1 MPTLKCVTLGCKVN
15 QYETQYVREAF
26 EALGYREAAEGEPVD
41 LCLVNTCTV
50 TATSD
55 VKSRKAIRRLSREHP
70 RAKIVVMGCYAARAA
85 EQLAAM
91 PGVVE
96 VLADKRRLPELL
108 ARFGAV
114 HPPRGIS
121 RFGTRHR
128 AYVKVQDGCPMDCAY
143 CIIPR
148 VRPRVSSR
156 PMPEVLDEVRRLV
169 RAGYRE
175 VVLTGIHLG
184 FYGCESHTNL
194 GFPVSGRQE
203 APAVVGPPD
212 AMGIPGTVRG
222 ESPGLHRA
230 GGLAGAG
237 ATELPPPRG
246 LSRGAHLGLAGLP
259 QASAGQPGMR
269 LVELL
274 RRLGELPG
282 QFRLRLSSLEAA
294 EVLEELV
301 ELMAARPDRICP
313 HLHVPLQSGSD
324 RVLGRMRRRWPVGM
338 VIERCGMLAARLD
351 HPALTTDV
359 IVGFPGETEEDFEA
373 TCRVVEQVGFS
384 KLHVFPFSP
393 REGTPAAAMSD
404 RVPADVV
411 RRRVRQLDRLGRE
424 LRRRYMEQLL
434 GRRLCVL
441 AEEPLDQKP
450 TCGGQFWLR
459 GTADRYVPVVFR
471 GPREWCG
478 RLIEVRVDEVS
489 LPRPAAQSSP
499 STPGKT
505 SRSPGERAGMHLTL
519 FPAE

>member
-1 MPTLKCVTLGCKVN
+1 
-15 QYETQYVREAF
+15 
-26 EALGYREAAEGEPVD
+26 
-41 LCLVNTCTV
+41 
-50 TATSD
+50 
-55 VKSRKAIRRLSREHP
+55 
-70 RAKIVVMGCYAARAA
+70 
-85 EQLAAM
+85 
-91 PGVVE
+91 
-96 VLADKRRLPELL
+96 
-108 ARFGAV
+108 
-114 HPPRGIS
+114 
-121 RFGTRHR
+121 
-128 AYVKVQDGCPMDCAY
+128 
-143 CIIPR
+143 
-148 VRPRVSSR
+148 
-156 PMPEVLDEVRRLV
+156 
-169 RAGYRE
+169 
-175 VVLTGIHLG
+175 
-184 FYGCESHTNL
+184 
-194 GFPVSGRQE
+194 
-203 APAVVGPPD
+203 
-212 AMGIPGTVRG
+212 
-222 ESPGLHRA
+222 
-230 GGLAGAG
+230 
-237 ATELPPPRG
+237 
-246 LSRGAHLGLAGLP
+246 
-259 QASAGQPGMR
+259 MR

-505 SRSPGERAGMHLTL
+505 SRSPGERAGMHLIGEAL